1 MRFEALGDTL
11 ACPGGGALAEPTVG
25 RPTVRRYE
33 VVPLVGR
40 SVTGVPGSSA
50 RPNRGERLQKF
61 IARAGVASRR
71 RAEVLIVSGRVRV
84 NGRPTTVLGT
94 RVRPEVDEV
103 RVDGVRVRPGPVRW
117 VMLNKPAGFLT
128 TRRDDRGRDTV
139 YDLLPESLRGLVH
152 VGRLDQAT
160 EGLLLLTNDGEGANM
175 LAHPRYRVEREYRA
189 RVAGSPSR
197 AVLRRLVP
205 GVKLEDGLARARRAR
220 VLERGSPHSVLELV
234 LTEGRKREVRRMCR
248 AVGHPVQRLE
258 RVRFGP
264 IRLAGLA
271 RGEWRDLTRAEVA
284 ALEEVRASRS

>member
-1 MRFEALGDTL
+1 MTGAPKSF
-11 ACPGGGALAEPTVG
+11 PGPD
-25 RPTVRRYE
+25 
-33 VVPLVGR
+33 
-40 SVTGVPGSSA
+40 
-50 RPNRGERLQKF
+50 RGERLQKF

-71 RAEVLIVSGRVRV
+71 RAEMLIVSGRVRV
-84 NGRPTTVLGT
+84 NGRPATVLGT

-117 VMLNKPAGFLT
+117 VMLNKPPGFLT

-152 VGRLDQAT
+152 VGRLDRAT
-160 EGLLLLTNDGEGANM
+160 EGLLLLTNDGEAANT

-189 RVAGSPSR
+189 WVAGLPSR
-197 AVLRRLVP
+197 DVLRRLVS

-220 VLERGSPHSVLELV
+220 VLERGSPRSVLELV

-248 AVGHPVQRLE
+248 AVHHPVQRLE

-264 IRLAGLA
+264 VELAGLG
-271 RGEWRDLTRAEVA
+271 RGEWRDLTEAEVA
-284 ALEEVRASRS
+284 ALEELRASGSRAARGGTPPGTDSRIVARGGRARPA

>member
-1 MRFEALGDTL
+1 MT
-11 ACPGGGALAEPTVG
+11 GAADAF
-25 RPTVRRYE
+25 
-33 VVPLVGR
+33 
-40 SVTGVPGSSA
+40 TGPD
-50 RPNRGERLQKF
+50 RGERLQKF

-84 NGRPTTVLGT
+84 NGRPATVLGT

-103 RVDGVRVRPGPVRW
+103 VVDGVRVQPGPARW

-128 TRRDDRGRDTV
+128 TRHDDRGRDTV

-160 EGLLLLTNDGEGANM
+160 EGLLLFTNDGEVANL

-189 RVAGSPSR
+189 RVARTPSA
-197 AVLRRLVP
+197 AVLRRLVT
-205 GVKLEDGLARARRAR
+205 GVKLEDGVARARRAR
-220 VLERGSPHSVLELV
+220 VLARDPPCAVLELV

-248 AVGHPVQRLE
+248 AVGHPVRRLE

-264 IRLAGLA
+264 VRLRGLA
-271 RGEWRDLTRAEVA
+271 RGEWRELGKAEMA
-284 ALEEVRASRS
+284 ALEKLRASGS

>member
-1 MRFEALGDTL
+1 M
-11 ACPGGGALAEPTVG
+11 
-25 RPTVRRYE
+25 
-33 VVPLVGR
+33 
-40 SVTGVPGSSA
+40 TGVPSSST
-50 RPNRGERLQKF
+50 RPDRGERLQKF

-71 RAEVLIVSGRVRV
+71 RAETLIVSGRVRV
-84 NGRPTTVLGT
+84 NGRPATVLGT
-94 RVRPEVDEV
+94 RVRPEIDEV
-103 RVDGVRVRPGPVRW
+103 RVDGVRVRPGAIRW

-152 VGRLDQAT
+152 VGRLDQAA
-160 EGLLLLTNDGEGANM
+160 EGLLLLTNDGGVANM

-197 AVLRRLVP
+197 DVLSRLVS
-205 GVKLEDGLARARRAR
+205 GVKLGDGLARAKRAR
-220 VLERGSPHSVLELV
+220 VLERGSPLSVLELV

-264 IRLAGLA
+264 IRLEGLA
-271 RGEWRDLTRAEVA
+271 RGAWRDLTRAEVA
-284 ALEEVRASRS
+284 ALKRLRASGS